1 MDVSTKLEIPGTP
14 DGTTTTEDFKHY
26 TSREYLKKAEES
38 SFAKVHLSS
47 LYLYN
52 IILNL
57 HEPPHKEDS
66 SDNGGI
72 HAILFLG
79 LRIAKGTCFRE
90 SPNCTTA
97 TENLSN
103 VMRRGIERKGEMK
116 VLTFYKTL

>member
-1 MDVSTKLEIPGTP
+1 MDVNAKLNIPKTP

-52 IILNL
+52 TILNL
-57 HEPPHKEDS
+57 HAPLHKEDS
-66 SDNGGI
+66 CNNGGI

-103 VMRRGIERKGEMK
+103 VMQRIIEKK
-116 VLTFYKTL
+116 VRLKC